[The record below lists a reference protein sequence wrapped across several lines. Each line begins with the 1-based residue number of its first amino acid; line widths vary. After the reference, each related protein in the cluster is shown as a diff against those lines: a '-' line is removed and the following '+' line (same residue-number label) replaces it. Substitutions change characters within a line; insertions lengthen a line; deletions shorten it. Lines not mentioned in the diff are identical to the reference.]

1 MLHREP
7 TPKLRRV
14 PELPEAETVRRG
26 LTGELTGRR
35 IISVEATG
43 VRTVRRHPD
52 PGELHARLA
61 GRRITGLGRHGKYL
75 LLRTD
80 GGEVAVLHLGMSGQV
95 RVEGEASLRPR
106 HTHVAMALDDGREL
120 RFVDPRTFGEVF
132 VSAGPE
138 GPDGRPKELAHL
150 GFDPLEERV
159 GPARFAALL
168 GARRM
173 QLKPLLMGQRFV
185 AGIGNIYADEILWSA
200 ALRPDRVAAGLSP
213 AEAEALRRR
222 MQAVLRA
229 AVRAGGSTLG
239 DGSYVNVYGAAG
251 RYQLRHRAYGM
262 EGRPCARCGTPIE
275 RLRWGG
281 RSTFFCPACQR

>member
-1 MLHREP
+1 M
-7 TPKLRRV
+7 

-26 LTGELTGRR
+26 LSGELTGRR
-35 IISVEATG
+35 VLEVEATG
-43 VRTVRRHPD
+43 VRAVRRHPD
-52 PGELHARLA
+52 PRELHGRLA
-61 GRRITGLGRHGKYL
+61 GLRITGLGRHGKYL

-80 GGEVAVLHLGMSGQV
+80 GEEVAVLHLGMSGQV
-95 RVEGEASLRPR
+95 RVEETGSPRPG
-106 HTHVAMALDDGREL
+106 HTHVVMVLDDGREL

-138 GPDGRPKELAHL
+138 GPGGRPKELAHL
-150 GFDPLEERV
+150 GFDPLEDRV

-168 GARRM
+168 RARRM

-200 ALRPDRVAAGLSP
+200 ALRPDRVAGDLLP

-222 MQAVLRA
+222 MGAVLRA

-239 DGSYVNVYGAAG
+239 DRSYLDVYGAAG

-262 EGRPCARCGTPIE
+262 EGRPCARCGTPIG
-275 RLRWGG
+275 RIRRGG
-281 RSTFFCPACQR
+281 RSTFFCAGCQL

>member
-1 MLHREP
+1 M
-7 TPKLRRV
+7 

-26 LTGELTGRR
+26 LAGELTGRR
-35 IISVEATG
+35 ILGVEATG

-52 PGELHARLA
+52 PRELHGRLA
-61 GRRITGLGRHGKYL
+61 GGRITGLGRHGKYL

-80 GGEVAVLHLGMSGQV
+80 DEVAVLHLGMSGQI
-95 RVEGEASLRPR
+95 RVDEEGAPRPR
-106 HTHVAMALDDGREL
+106 HTHVTMTLDDRREL

-150 GFDPLEERV
+150 GFDPLEDRV
-159 GPARFAALL
+159 APVRFATLL
-168 GARRM
+168 AARRM

-185 AGIGNIYADEILWSA
+185 AGIGNIYADEILWAA
-200 ALRPDRVAAGLSP
+200 ALRPGRVAADLSP
-213 AEAEALRRR
+213 PEAEALRRR
-222 MQAVLRA
+222 MLAVLRA

-239 DGSYVNVYGAAG
+239 DGSYVDVNGAAG

-262 EGRPCARCGTPIE
+262 EGRPCARCGAPIG
-275 RLRWGG
+275 RTRWGG
-281 RSTFFCPACQR
+281 RSTFSCPGCQR